1 MKLRDL
7 NIGTQLAIGLGIII
21 TLVLLLGVVA
31 YVQEESMWQETA
43 GLYEH
48 PLQVRSAIG
57 DLDVDILYIHRGM
70 KDIVL
75 SADNDEREQ
84 IILDIS
90 TKETDAYRQ
99 FNILYDH
106 YLGPKSDID
115 RAYNDF
121 VQYNAIR
128 TETLRLLRAGNTA
141 EAANRTKHTG
151 VGGAKAEEVM
161 GDMQTISD
169 FSHFR
174 GDQFYQSALQHKEDL
189 VVRLGILLAI
199 IFLLALV
206 VSYVLLKNVRDP
218 LKDLTS
224 ITEQYGRG
232 NLDARSGYVSEN
244 ELGVLAASFNTL
256 AGNMQAEMQTK
267 ESAARIADVMIREE
281 ELRSFS
287 RELLKVL
294 VLHTGSQVGAMYILN
309 PEKTEFVLFESIGLS
324 QSVRPSFSAVVHE
337 GEFGAALATRQI
349 QRVTDIPADTQ
360 FVFST
365 VSGDLKPREI
375 ITIPILS
382 GKDVVAIISLAS
394 IRPYSA
400 SEIRLVNDIWIT
412 LIARINGVLAFRK
425 IHEFS
430 ETLEHQNRELT
441 EKSRELVLQA
451 DELRE
456 QNIELDLQK
465 RQLDEANRLKTVFLS
480 NMSHELRTPLNSVI
494 ALSGVLARRLNGT
507 IPEEEY
513 SYLDVIQ
520 RNGRHLLTLINDIL
534 DIARIESGRE
544 EISLR
549 TFPVRELAS
558 TVLSTVEPQA
568 QEKEITLK
576 NKVSPDLPLITS
588 DFAKCQHILENIVS
602 NAVKFTEVGS
612 VEITAGVS
620 GDEMRISV
628 TDTGIGISEDH
639 LKIIFDEFRQADETI
654 ARKYG
659 GTGLGLAIA
668 LKYANL
674 LSGSIDVTSVVG
686 KGSTFTLRLPLA
698 ISVPLPGSPAATGGD
713 TAVRPATAYHPTQ
726 YPGTGKTI
734 LIVEDSEPA
743 VIQIKDLLI
752 PEGYHIR
759 VARNGQE
766 ALEEINKE
774 LPDAVI
780 LDLMMPEVDGFTVL
794 KMIRSDEKTVRLP
807 VLILT
812 AKHIT
817 KDELA
822 FLKGNHIYQLIQK
835 GDISRTHLLSA
846 VGGMVSGHL
855 AQAVTEP
862 AQPRRHPV
870 RERPVILIV
879 EDNPDNLMTAQ
890 ALLRERYT
898 LISATDGKSGLLVA
912 QKEKPDLILL
922 DISLPVMDGF
932 AVFAEIRKDPAL
944 RHIPVVALTARAMK
958 GDREDI
964 LSRGFDSYIA
974 KPVEG
979 NLLEETIR
987 RILYG
992 A

>member
-1 MKLRDL
+1 
-7 NIGTQLAIGLGIII
+7 
-21 TLVLLLGVVA
+21 
-31 YVQEESMWQETA
+31 MWQETK

-48 PLQVRSAIG
+48 PLQVRRAIG
-57 DLDVDILYIHRGM
+57 DLDVDILTMHRGM
-70 KDIVL
+70 KDLVT
-75 SADNDEREQ
+75 AANEQEREQ
-84 IILDIS
+84 IIQDIS
-90 TKETDAYRQ
+90 TKEVDANRQ
-99 FNILYDH
+99 FDILYAR

-115 RAYNDF
+115 AAYNDF
-121 VQYNAIR
+121 VQWNAIR
-128 TETLRLLRAGNTA
+128 TETIRLLRAGNTA
-141 EAANRTKHTG
+141 EAANRTKLTG
-151 VGGAKAEEVM
+151 VGGAKADKVM
-161 GDMQTISD
+161 GDIKTISD
-169 FSHFR
+169 FSLNR
-174 GDQFYQSALQHKEDL
+174 GDEFYQAAQQHNVDL
-189 VVRLGILLAI
+189 VQRLGLLLGIIL
-199 IFLLALV
+199 LLALL
-206 VSYVLLKNVRDP
+206 VSYVLLKSIRDP
-218 LKDLTS
+218 LRELTS
-224 ITEQYGRG
+224 KTEQFGEG
-232 NLDARSGYVSEN
+232 NLDARSGYESQN
-244 ELGVLAASFNTL
+244 ELGALSTSFNTL
-256 AGNMQAEMQTK
+256 AGTIQAEMQTK
-267 ESAARIADVMIREE
+267 ESAARISEVMLREE
-281 ELRSFS
+281 ELHSFT
-287 RELLKVL
+287 RELLNVL
-294 VLHTGSQVGAMYILN
+294 VMHTGSQSGAVYLLN

-324 QSVRPSFSAVVHE
+324 PSVRPSFSAVVHE

-375 ITIPILS
+375 ITIPVTS

-400 SEIRLVNDIWIT
+400 PEIRLVNDIWTT
-412 LIARINGVLAFRK
+412 LIARFNGVLAYRK
-425 IHEFS
+425 IQEFS
-430 ETLEHQNRELT
+430 GTLEHQNSELT

-451 DELRE
+451 EELRE
-456 QNIELDLQK
+456 QNIELDQQK
-465 RQLDEANRLKTVFLS
+465 KQLDEANRLKTVFLS

-494 ALSGVLARRLNGT
+494 ALSGVLNRRLHGT

-549 TFPVRELAS
+549 TFPVRELAA

-568 QEKEITLK
+568 QEKGITLS
-576 NKVSPDLPLITS
+576 NTVSPDLPLITS
-588 DFAKCQHILENIVS
+588 DFAKCQHILENIVA

-612 VEITAGVS
+612 VKITAAVA
-620 GDEMRISV
+620 GDEMQISV
-628 TDTGIGISEDH
+628 TDTGIGISEEH
-639 LKIIFDEFRQADETI
+639 LRIIFDEFRQADESI

-668 LKYANL
+668 QKYANL
-674 LSGSIDVTSVVG
+674 LSGSIGVASVVG
-686 KGSTFTLRLPLA
+686 KGSTFTFRLPLA
-698 ISVPLPGSPAATGGD
+698 ISLPLPGSPAAAGGD
-713 TAVRPATAYHPTQ
+713 SAVHPATAYPLTQ
-726 YPGTGKTI
+726 YSGKGKTI
-734 LIVEDSEPA
+734 LVVEDSEPA
-743 VIQIKDLLI
+743 VIQIKDLLV
-752 PEGYHIR
+752 PEGYRIR
-759 VARNGQE
+759 VARNGKE
-766 ALEEINKE
+766 ALDEIKKE

-794 KMIRSDEKTVRLP
+794 KMIRSDEKTAQLP

-835 GDISRTHLLSA
+835 GDISRTSLLSA
-846 VGGMVSGHL
+846 VGGMVSGSLVH
-855 AQAVTEP
+855 AVSEP
-862 AQPRRHPV
+862 AQPSRHPV

-879 EDNPDNLMTAQ
+879 EDNPDNLMTAR
-890 ALLRERYT
+890 AMLRERYT
-898 LISATDGKSGLLVA
+898 TISATDGKTGLLLA

-932 AVFAEIRKDPAL
+932 AVFAEIRKDPAI

-964 LSRGFDSYIA
+964 LSRGFDGYLS
-974 KPVEG
+974 KPVDG

-987 RILYG
+987 RALYG